1 MENEDDNE
9 NALTILGNEVEDAIW
24 PILIGS
30 TVFRRFRR
38 RRCRREGYVSRED
51 KTAKRINSPYRLC
64 THRRPSKNIFRSSL
78 TSVVPKRVD

>member
-1 MENEDDNE
+1 MENEDENE
-9 NALTILGNEVEDAIW
+9 NALTSLGNEVEDAIS
-24 PILIGS
+24 LVAE
-30 TVFRRFRR
+30 VFRRFRR

-51 KTAKRINSPYRLC
+51 KRAKRINSPYRLC

>member
-1 MENEDDNE
+1 MENEDENE

-24 PILIGS
+24 PILVAG

-38 RRCRREGYVSRED
+38 RRCRREGYVSRGD
-51 KTAKRINSPYRLC
+51 KRAKRINPPYRLC
-64 THRRPSKNIFRSSL
+64 TNRNPSKNILRSSL